1 MRHHVAR
8 AARLTRHTGKVAT
21 RLARNIVRTRQA
33 RSEVQGEW
41 ARQRMAYRDAVARS
55 AAGPDE
61 EIVAVDGRRLVGS
74 RQPYRTLA
82 EHRLGLLRLAL
93 DAFAA
98 QGLTA
103 FVLPHPTRLPHT
115 VAVVATRDDPA
126 LQRAVTQLTSEA
138 SHYVAALDSRLPGGV
153 AVPQREVPAGHEFRL
168 FSVVAGDGF
177 AYGPGLGIDV
187 QCWRTDEED
196 GAWLPTRRNPY
207 LERVPPD
214 EQELAPLRT
223 VVGTLPTLRTM
234 SVPSIT
240 DVDFP
245 VDVVYTWVDGSDEQ
259 WQRSRAAALGL
270 SDPEQFT
277 ESATAEARFREHDEL
292 RYSLRSLERHAPWVN
307 HIWIVTANQVPE
319 WLATDHPQVT
329 VVAHQEI
336 WSAAGTLPTFN
347 SHAIEAHLHRI
358 EGLTEHFVYFNDD
371 VFLGKDCGPELFFE
385 ANGIQ
390 RLFQSRALIP
400 DGAPGPGEIASE
412 SAGKNARSII
422 EDLAGRRIRTKLFHA
437 PFALRRSV
445 AEELSQRYASQV
457 QETARSVFRRMS
469 DVTLSGALHMYY
481 SLATG
486 RAASS
491 PLHYRYINVDS
502 PAADARLRALTRTP
516 FAVFCLNDT
525 GAHDTDPRIVDL
537 RTRGFLAS
545 YFPNRS
551 SYEKVTDPTDPTDPA
566 WFSAGRQ

>member
-1 MRHHVAR
+1 VRQQVDR
-8 AARLTRHTGKVAT
+8 AARLARHAGRVAT
-21 RLARNIVRTRQA
+21 RLTGRIVRVREA
-33 RSEVQGEW
+33 RAEMQREW
-41 ARQRMAYRDAVARS
+41 ARQRTAYRDAVARW

-61 EIVAVDGRRLVGS
+61 EVVAVDGRRLVGS
-74 RQPYRTLA
+74 RRAYRAPA

-93 DAFAA
+93 DAFEA
-98 QGLTA
+98 QGLSA
-103 FVLPHPTRLPHT
+103 FVLPHPTRLPRT
-115 VAVVATRDDPA
+115 VAVVAAADDPA
-126 LQRAVTQLTSEA
+126 LGRAVTQLATEA
-138 SHYVAALDSRLPGGV
+138 GLFVAALDSRLPGGV
-153 AVPQREVPAGHEFRL
+153 AVPQREVLAQSVFRL
-168 FSVVAGDGF
+168 FAVVAGDGF

-187 QCWRTDEED
+187 ECWLTDEQD
-196 GAWLPTRRNPY
+196 RAWLPARKNAFV
-207 LERVPPD
+207 ERVLPE
-214 EQELAPLRT
+214 EQELAPLAT
-223 VVGTLPTLRTM
+223 VVGELPTLRTM

-245 VDVVYTWVDGSDEQ
+245 VDVVYTWVDGSDEA
-259 WQRSRAAALGL
+259 WQRSRAAALRV

-277 ESATAEARFREHDEL
+277 ELATAEARFRQHDEL

-307 HIWIVTANQVPE
+307 HIWVVTADQVPE
-319 WLATDHPQVT
+319 WLDTDHPKVT
-329 VVAHQEI
+329 VVSHQDI
-336 WSAAGTLPTFN
+336 WSAEGTLPTFN

-358 EGLTEHFVYFNDD
+358 EGLTEHFVYLNDD
-371 VFLGKDCGPELFFE
+371 VFFGQDCAPEMFFE

-390 RLFQSRALIP
+390 RLFQSGALVP
-400 DGAPGPGEIASE
+400 DGDPQPGEIASE
-412 SAGKNARSII
+412 SAGKNARTVI
-422 EDLAGRRIRTKLFHA
+422 EDLVGRRIRTKLFHA

-445 AEELSQRYASQV
+445 SEEIAARYPTEV
-457 QETARSVFRRMS
+457 QETARSVFRRMG

-486 RAASS
+486 RAVTSG
-491 PLHYRYINVDS
+491 LHYRYVNVDS

-551 SYEKVTDPTDPTDPA
+551 SFE
-566 WFSAGRQ
+566 R